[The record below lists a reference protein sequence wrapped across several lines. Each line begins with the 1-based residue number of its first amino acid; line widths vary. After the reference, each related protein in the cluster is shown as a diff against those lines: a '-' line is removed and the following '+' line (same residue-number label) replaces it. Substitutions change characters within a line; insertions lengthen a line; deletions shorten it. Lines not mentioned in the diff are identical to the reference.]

1 MNYNALLY
9 ACGVTLLG
17 VVGIFFGDFALQWQG
32 VPKEIPR
39 MPLAYVSA
47 AVLVAGGVL
56 ILARRER
63 IGALALAAFFGF
75 WVVAF
80 HLPATLKSASHIGT
94 WNAPAE
100 ITFLT
105 MGGLALFASYLQGP
119 RRALMTKAARLLA
132 GASAMVFGSAHFNY
146 IDFTATF
153 VPAWIPPSQV
163 FWAWATG
170 VGHLLAGFAMASD
183 TLARLAATCLAGMMG
198 SFALLVHLP
207 RVLNAPDNHAEWIM
221 LAVSSALSGSAL
233 LIHRCAT
240 IEA

>member
-1 MNYNALLY
+1 MNYHALLY
-9 ACGVTLLG
+9 CFGTILLG
-17 VVGIFFGDFALQWQG
+17 VVGLCFGDFALQWQG
-32 VPKEIPR
+32 VPREIPR

-47 AVLVAGGVL
+47 ALLIAGGAL
-56 ILARRER
+56 IVARRER
-63 IGALALAAFFGF
+63 IGALGLAAFFGF

-80 HLPATLKSASHIGT
+80 HLPAAFRSASHVGS

-100 ITFLT
+100 ITFLA
-105 MGGLALFASYLQGP
+105 MGGLALFASYLQGT
-119 RRALMTKAARLLA
+119 RRDFMLKAARVLA

-146 IDFTATF
+146 IDLTANF
-153 VPAWIPPSQV
+153 VPSWIPPSQV

-183 TLARLAATCLAGMMG
+183 TLARLATTCLAGMMG

-207 RVLNAPDNHAEWIM
+207 RVINAPDNHAEWIM

-233 LIHRCAT
+233 LIRRYAT
-240 IEA
+240 IQV